1 MISTVN
7 EAVAPGAERDF
18 APARVDVE
26 ERAGGTL
33 LLRSP
38 QPLRAYARC
47 LGEHLERWA
56 HEAPER
62 LFLAQRSADGAWR
75 KLTYAQALRE
85 VRAIAGALLARGLG
99 PQRPLTILSENSIG
113 HALLALAAMHVG
125 IPVAPVSPA
134 YSLMSRD
141 FGRLRAAIA
150 LLRPGLVYVE
160 DPRRFMPALR
170 AIDWQG
176 AEWVST
182 VQTGEAGFTPLEQL
196 ASASEDG
203 AVERAF
209 RALRPDSIAK
219 ILLTS
224 GSTGE
229 PKGVINT
236 QRMLCANQQQLLQ
249 IWPLLSREPPILC
262 DWLPWNHTF
271 GGNHNFNLVLAN
283 GGSLYIDEG
292 KPVPGLID
300 RTIAN
305 LREISPTICFNVP
318 RGFDMLV
325 PALEGDDALRAA
337 FFRRLKVL
345 FYAAAALPQNL
356 WDRLDALSRKEPGRG
371 VHMVSAWGSTET
383 APLATAVHYPI
394 DRPGIIGLP
403 VPGCTLKLVPS
414 AGKQELRVHGPNV
427 TPGYWRREDL
437 TRSAFDDEG
446 FYRMGDAGRLNDPQR
461 PEQGIVFDGRIAED
475 FKLSTG
481 TWVHVGQLRVQAI
494 AALDPIAQ
502 DVVVAGHDREAVA
515 LLVFL
520 GSGCGRL
527 APEASAEELAG
538 HPAVHAHVRK
548 ALAHM
553 AQAGGGSSTFATRA
567 LLMSTPPDIDAGE
580 ITDKGYVN
588 QRAVLAR
595 RAALLE
601 ELYTH
606 EPSARVV
613 VLGK

>member
-1 MISTVN
+1 LGARGARRVFL
-7 EAVAPGAERDF
+7 AER
-18 APARVDVE
+18 
-26 ERAGGTL
+26 
-33 LLRSP
+33 
-38 QPLRAYARC
+38 
-47 LGEHLERWA
+47 
-56 HEAPER
+56 
-62 LFLAQRSADGAWR
+62 GANGVWR
-75 KLTYAQALRE
+75 EFTYAQALRE
-85 VRAIAGALLARGLG
+85 VRAIAGALLGRALG
-99 PQRPLTILSENSIG
+99 PERPVAILSENSIG

-141 FGRLRAAIA
+141 YGRLRAAIA

-160 DPRRFMPALR
+160 DPQRYMPALHS
-170 AIDWQG
+170 IDWQG
-176 AEWVST
+176 AQWLSGVST
-182 VQTGEAGFTPLEQL
+182 SEEGFTPLERF
-196 ASASEDG
+196 ATAREDG

-209 RALRPDSIAK
+209 RAVGPDTIAK

-249 IWPLLSREPPILC
+249 VWPFVTREPPIVC

-271 GGNHNFNLVLAN
+271 GGNHNFNLILAN
-283 GGSLYIDEG
+283 GGSLFIDEG
-292 KPVPGLID
+292 KPAPGLID
-300 RTIAN
+300 RTLAN
-305 LREISPTICFNVP
+305 LREVSPTICFNVP

-325 PALEGDDALRAA
+325 PTLERDDGLRAA

-356 WDRLDALSRKEPGRG
+356 WDRLDALSRRELGRR

-383 APLATAVHYPI
+383 APLATAAHYPI

-414 AGKQELRVHGPNV
+414 AGKLELRVHGPNV
-427 TPGYWRREDL
+427 TPGYWRRDDL
-437 TRSAFDDEG
+437 TRIAFDDEG
-446 FYRMGDAGRLNDPQR
+446 FYCIGDAGRLHDPQR

-502 DVVVAGHDREAVA
+502 DVVVAGHDREAAA

-520 GSGCGRL
+520 GPGCGRI
-527 APEASAEELAG
+527 AHGASPEEQPG
-538 HPAVHAHVRK
+538 HPAVHAHVRA
-548 ALAHM
+548 ALARM
-553 AQAGGGSSTFATRA
+553 AQEGGGSSTFATRA
-567 LLMSTPPDIDAGE
+567 LLMSAPPDIDAGE

-588 QRAVLAR
+588 QGAVLRR
-595 RAALLE
+595 RAALVE
-601 ELYTH
+601 ELFAD
-606 EPSARVV
+606 ERSARVV
-613 VLGK
+613 VLNK

>member
-1 MISTVN
+1 MVRTVN
-7 EAVAPGAERDF
+7 LAPAQGADLDF

-26 ERAGGTL
+26 QRADGTL

-38 QPLRAYARC
+38 QPLGGYARC
-47 LGEHLERWA
+47 VGEHLERWA
-56 HEAPER
+56 REAPER
-62 LFLAQRSADGAWR
+62 LFLAERGADGAWR
-75 KLTYAQALRE
+75 EFTYAQALRQ
-85 VRAIAGALLARGLG
+85 VRAIAGALLVRDLG
-99 PQRPLTILSENSIG
+99 TERPVAILSENSIG

-141 FGRLRAAIA
+141 FGKLRAAID

-160 DPRRFMPALR
+160 DPQRFMPALR
-170 AIDWQG
+170 AIDRGG
-176 AEWVST
+176 ADWVSGVRT
-182 VQTGEAGFTPLEQL
+182 SEAGFTPLEQL
-196 ASASEDG
+196 AAASEEG
-203 AVERAF
+203 EVERAF
-209 RALRPDSIAK
+209 RAVGPDSIAK

-249 IWPLLSREPPILC
+249 VWPFVTREPPIVC

-271 GGNHNFNLVLAN
+271 GGNHNFNLILAN

-292 KPVPGLID
+292 KPAPGLID

-305 LREISPTICFNVP
+305 LREVSPTICFNVP

-325 PALEGDDALRAA
+325 PALERDDGLRAA

-356 WDRLDALSRKEPGRG
+356 WDRLDALSRREPGRR

-394 DRPGIIGLP
+394 ARPGIIGLP
-403 VPGCTLKLVPS
+403 VPGCTLKLVPG
-414 AGKQELRVHGPNV
+414 AGKRELRVHGPNV

-437 TRSAFDDEG
+437 TQSAFDDEG
-446 FYRMGDAGRLNDPQR
+446 FYRIGDAGRLHDPLH
-461 PEQGIVFDGRIAED
+461 PEQGLVFDGRVVED

-502 DVVVAGHDREAVA
+502 DVVVAGHDREAAA

-520 GSGCGRL
+520 GPGCGRF
-527 APEASAEELAG
+527 AHGASPQELVG
-538 HPAVHAHVRK
+538 HPAVHAHVRA
-548 ALAHM
+548 ALARM
-553 AQAGGGSSTFATRA
+553 AQEGGGSSTFATRA
-567 LLMSTPPDIDAGE
+567 LLMDTPPDIDAGE

-588 QRAVLAR
+588 QRAVLTR
-595 RAALLE
+595 RAALVE
-601 ELYTH
+601 ELFA
-606 EPSARVV
+606 EAPSARVV
-613 VLGK
+613 VLNK